1 MDKDNLIDDI
11 IEQRVYDIEEFYL
24 KYKDCL
30 DNKTKKNIQTF
41 LTNMTEN
48 DIYIENQRTKIKV
61 IVYNNKDAV
70 SI

>member
-30 DNKTKKNIQTF
+30 DNKTKK
-41 LTNMTEN
+41 
-48 DIYIENQRTKIKV
+48 IYKHF
-61 IVYNNKDAV
+61 
-70 SI
+70 